1 MSVGVC
7 GMEGDW
13 LLVVD
18 ATYEGGTPYVLL
30 IISKLGA
37 PGRILTTAA
46 PWEMISNQEE
56 VEITEC
62 NAS

>member
-1 MSVGVC
+1 M
-7 GMEGDW
+7 
-13 LLVVD
+13 LVVD
-18 ATYEGGTPYVLL
+18 ATYEGGAPYVLL

-37 PGRILTTAA
+37 PGRILTTVA